1 MPKDAVAVEMTGPH
15 RLRLTFEDG
24 VSGEVDVARLV
35 AFEGVFAPLAD
46 PEQFRTVCVSADAG
60 TVVWPNGA
68 DLDPPPETGRHRHHP
83 TPHTHGRVA
92 SPARPDRP
100 ASPDHLPDLVCS

>member
-1 MPKDAVAVEMTGPH
+1 MLKDVVAVEITRPH

-35 AFEGVFAPLAD
+35 AFEGVFAPFAD
-46 PEQFRTVCVSADAG
+46 PEQFRTVRVSADAG

-68 DLDPPPETGRHRHHP
+68 DLDPDVLYAK
-83 TPHTHGRVA
+83 VA
-92 SPARPDRP
+92 GEPVRQRLVSSC
-100 ASPDHLPDLVCS
+100 AS